1 MMAERE
7 KAALREQAI
16 MLPITS
22 IYPFDV
28 EVKLLRSVIAES
40 SVMLDI
46 GGNIGVYSAILEDL
60 VGSKNLYIFEP
71 LPYLY
76 RDLKKRFENAHV
88 FNLALSDKEDKRKI
102 RVPFIDGTRNDARA
116 TFNSH
121 TELNQT
127 GTDEIAVQLVPLD
140 AFAKKTN
147 FKSVGLIKIDVE
159 GHELAVLNG
168 GVETIRQFK
177 PLIVIEIESRHH
189 QYPVTDIF
197 SKIER
202 LGYKGYYVN
211 PAVFKLLDIAEFDSE
226 RDQNPM
232 NLNSKDIFRYLN
244 NFFFVHEAA
253 ADDFVSTSC
262 EFLAREKIQA
272 EKSLIPKYQ

>member
-1 MMAERE
+1 MAEKE

-16 MLPITS
+16 RLPITPT
-22 IYPFDV
+22 YPFDV

-46 GGNIGVYSAILEDL
+46 GGNIGVYSTILEDL

-76 RDLKKRFENAHV
+76 RDLKNRFENAHV
-88 FNLALSDKEDKRKI
+88 FNLALSDKEEKGKI

-140 AFAKKTN
+140 AFAKKIN
-147 FKSVGLIKIDVE
+147 FQSIGLIKIDVE

-168 GVETIRQFK
+168 AVETILQFK

-189 QYPVTDIF
+189 QYPITELF
-197 SKIER
+197 SKIES

-211 PAVFKLLDIAEFDSE
+211 PAVFKLLDVAEFNSD
-226 RDQNPM
+226 RDQNQM
-232 NLNSKDIFRYLN
+232 NLNSKNIFRYLN
-244 NFFFVHEAA
+244 NFFFVPEVA

-262 EFLAREKIQA
+262 KFLAREKIQA
-272 EKSLIPKYQ
+272 EKTPTQELQ